1 MKRLLLIIL
10 PVLALVAVDAHAQV
24 AVVAN
29 PSVKVQPLDARTLL
43 DMYTGA
49 IKNWDGGTPIV
60 LVDQKD
66 RTDIRSAFYRY
77 LGMSA
82 SRLKSIWMKNLL
94 AGEGSPPESISTEEE
109 LLLRVASTPG
119 ALGYASLDKAR
130 AADGV
135 IILLEIP
142 EEGK

>member
-1 MKRLLLIIL
+1 MKQLLLSIL
-10 PVLALVAVDAHAQV
+10 AVLAFLAADAPAQV

-29 PSVKVQPLDARTLL
+29 PSVEAQPLDARTLL

-49 IKNWDGGTPIV
+49 IKNWNGGTPIV
-60 LVDQKD
+60 LVDQKE
-66 RTDIRSAFYRY
+66 RTDIRTAFYRY

-94 AGEGSPPESISTEEE
+94 AGEGSPPEAISTEEE
-109 LLLRVASTPG
+109 LLQRVASTPG